1 MKTIRKSL
9 FCSCTALAAVLCVAV
24 PVAADNPAAG
34 DSFAPAD
41 VSEPATCPVGAS
53 LEMKLAHLDREIGAR
68 ALALNYLVWEKY
80 LEYAERGGIT
90 PDVTDYPGMDYRAV
104 RDTVPEIA
112 RSDAEYRLADSLYT
126 AVLATYPD
134 YRDIHR
140 EYVAL
145 KGVNDKERQ
154 NRNKERYNLMYRY
167 LRDNDPDYLSA
178 YARRQE
184 ALRVRNMAV
193 VRFLLDYYRSQGRE
207 MPTAPLITTGSYLG
221 SGTNGPKVS
230 MRYLRQEYP
239 CIGRQEGELD
249 VLRKLR
255 PELFEMVQR
264 QRYDLQRIKSQA
276 LSLVRPQ

>member
-9 FCSCTALAAVLCVAV
+9 FCSCAALAAVLCAAV
-24 PVAADNPAAG
+24 PAAAGNPAAG
-34 DSFAPAD
+34 NSPAFGGAP
-41 VSEPATCPVGAS
+41 EPVTCPAGES

-80 LEYAERGGIT
+80 LGYAGRGRIVPG
-90 PDVTDYPGMDYRAV
+90 VVDYPGMDYRTV

-112 RSDAEYRLADSLYT
+112 RLDAEYRFADSLYT
-126 AVLATYPD
+126 AVLATYPE

-154 NRNKERYNLMYRY
+154 NRNRERYNLMYRY
-167 LRDNDPDYLSA
+167 LRDNDPGYLPA
-178 YARRQE
+178 YERRQE

-239 CIGRQEGELD
+239 EIGRQEEELG

-255 PELFEMVQR
+255 PELFEKVQQ
-264 QRYDLQRIKSQA
+264 QRYDLQRIKRQA
-276 LSLVRPQ
+276 SLPAKPR